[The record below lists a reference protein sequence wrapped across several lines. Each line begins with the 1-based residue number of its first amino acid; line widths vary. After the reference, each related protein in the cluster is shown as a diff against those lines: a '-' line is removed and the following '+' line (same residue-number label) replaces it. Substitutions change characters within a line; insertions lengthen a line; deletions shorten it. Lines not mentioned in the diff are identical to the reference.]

1 MAAVRQRLTEEKAD
15 WVIYVTD
22 MGQSQHFKAVFKAA
36 RMAGW
41 LPAEGST
48 DGPKV
53 DHVGFGLVLGED
65 GKRLR
70 TRNAT
75 DVRPH
80 TLHSNKLRSF
90 LNCCLSAGSGYQKNI
105 PNWPKNL
112 SPFNGTECFC
122 GVQNVRLVELLDE
135 ARDTCATTIR
145 ARREESGEAVDE
157 V

>member
-15 WVIYVTD
+15 WIIYVTD
-22 MGQSQHFKAVFKAA
+22 VGQSQHFKAVFKAA

-41 LPAEGST
+41 LPAEGDEG

-75 DVRPH
+75 DVRSLPANIIGARQSCLGFRCCWIVDRVFLQ
-80 TLHSNKLRSF
+80 TL
-90 LNCCLSAGSGYQKNI
+90 
-105 PNWPKNL
+105 
-112 SPFNGTECFC
+112 E
-122 GVQNVRLVELLDE
+122 
-135 ARDTCATTIR
+135 
-145 ARREESGEAVDE
+145 
-157 V
+157 